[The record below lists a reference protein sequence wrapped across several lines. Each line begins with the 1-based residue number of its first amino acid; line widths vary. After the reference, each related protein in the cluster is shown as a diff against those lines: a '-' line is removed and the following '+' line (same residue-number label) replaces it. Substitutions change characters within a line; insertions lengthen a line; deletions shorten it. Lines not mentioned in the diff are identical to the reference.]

1 MSEAAPMAEPTTDKT
16 AGALLREAR
25 IAQGMHIAAMSA
37 AIKVA
42 QRKLELLEADR
53 YDELPDATF
62 TRALAQT
69 MCRVLKVD
77 AEPVLSRLPQSR
89 PSGLDHV
96 ASGLNEP
103 FRERP
108 GRHEPRDWS
117 VLASPV
123 VWGTALLLVAALVV
137 FLLPPGL
144 LTREAA
150 SPSAPAASAPA
161 AVAPSASAVAVV
173 EPPASQP
180 AIAAV
185 PAPAPVIQPVASAP
199 AVLATPAVPAAPGSA
214 AALQVRASAASWLQV
229 TDSRGKVLIA
239 RIVQPGESVD
249 LDGAAPLR
257 VRVGNVSGTQLSF
270 RGQPVS
276 LAAARDNTANVELK

>member
-1 MSEAAPMAEPTTDKT
+1 MADSMVDKT

-53 YDELPDATF
+53 YGELPDATF

-69 MCRVLKVD
+69 MCRVLKID
-77 AEPVLSRLPQSR
+77 AEPVLSRLPQPR
-89 PSGLDHV
+89 RSGLEHV
-96 ASGLNEP
+96 AVGLNEP

-144 LTREAA
+144 LVREAA
-150 SPSAPAASAPA
+150 
-161 AVAPSASAVAVV
+161 APSA
-173 EPPASQP
+173 PPASQP
-180 AIAAV
+180 VAHPAEPPAAPPAVAASQPVAAAPAV
-185 PAPAPVIQPVASAP
+185 PASAAEPAVPAVAPAAPVVAAVTAVASAP
-199 AVLATPAVPAAPGSA
+199 ASA
-214 AALQVRASAASWLQV
+214 AVLQVRTSAASWLQV
-229 TDSRGKVLIA
+229 SDARGKVLIA
-239 RIVQPGESVD
+239 RIVQPGESLE
-249 LDGAAPLR
+249 LDGVAPLR
-257 VRVGNVSGTQLSF
+257 LRVGNASATQVTF
-270 RGQPVS
+270 RGRPVS
-276 LAAARDNTANVELK
+276 LSAARDNTANVELK

>member
-1 MSEAAPMAEPTTDKT
+1 MSEAPPMAEPMTDKT

-77 AEPVLSRLPQSR
+77 AEPVLSRLPQPR
-89 PSGLDHV
+89 PSGLEHV

-108 GRHEPRDWS
+108 GRHEPRDWAA
-117 VLASPV
+117 LASPV
-123 VWGTALLLVAALVV
+123 VWGTALLLIAALVV

-144 LTREAA
+144 LTREPAAPSAPPA
-150 SPSAPAASAPA
+150 SPPAAQPAVPPAAAPAVEVPASQALVAPPVPQAIEPAASAATAITVPVA
-161 AVAPSASAVAVV
+161 APPSA
-173 EPPASQP
+173 
-180 AIAAV
+180 
-185 PAPAPVIQPVASAP
+185 
-199 AVLATPAVPAAPGSA
+199 SA
-214 AALQVRASAASWLQV
+214 AALQVRTSAASWLQV
-229 TDSRGKVLIA
+229 SDARGKVLIA
-239 RIVQPGESVD
+239 RIVQPGESLE

-257 VRVGNVSGTQLSF
+257 VRVGNASGTQLSF
-270 RGQPVS
+270 RGRPVN